1 MGWLCLNQSVEPPAL
16 CCMPPAQV
24 EAEKEVV
31 SRHEVGH
38 ALVASAISQVRT
50 EVPAGIA
57 VHSCPWKRQR
67 MARAWRQPCA
77 CSYKGGMIPL
87 KSVKA
92 EEQRNVVQVEFL
104 KVVKGTGG
112 LEESMKY
119 MYAWIRGNLLIGH
132 KAPLTQPCPFGF
144 GALPFAVLDGA
155 CARVRTCRC
164 MCMCVRVFACACVCT
179 CVCVCM
185 PAHAAGP
192 LPAPCLGTPP
202 LMQPHSSSPAAAT
215 RLESGTFAC
224 SRELCVSLSLHCLQL
239 CVNLSPYCLVWL
251 LIGRSSWLPYSF

>member
-179 CVCVCM
+179 CVCVCACPLM
-185 PAHAAGP
+185 PQARCQLRVWALLLSCSRIAAAPQQPPASNQAPLLAAGSFASAFHCTVCSFASTFHP
-192 LPAPCLGTPP
+192 TAW
-202 LMQPHSSSPAAAT
+202 
-215 RLESGTFAC
+215 SGC
-224 SRELCVSLSLHCLQL
+224 
-239 CVNLSPYCLVWL
+239 
-251 LIGRSSWLPYSF
+251 